1 MKIAFIIPIHPKH
14 YDYIYNFIDTIKIYI
29 DIYLVFS
36 NENDYIIFNK
46 KDKIKK
52 IIIPNINTNNIVT
65 YKKFYAL
72 DKLKNDINYQYF
84 INECAVRNGHKQPMF
99 LYYFEYN
106 IKKYHYF

>member
-46 KDKIKK
+46 KDKI
-52 IIIPNINTNNIVT
+52 
-65 YKKFYAL
+65 
-72 DKLKNDINYQYF
+72 
-84 INECAVRNGHKQPMF
+84 
-99 LYYFEYN
+99 
-106 IKKYHYF
+106 